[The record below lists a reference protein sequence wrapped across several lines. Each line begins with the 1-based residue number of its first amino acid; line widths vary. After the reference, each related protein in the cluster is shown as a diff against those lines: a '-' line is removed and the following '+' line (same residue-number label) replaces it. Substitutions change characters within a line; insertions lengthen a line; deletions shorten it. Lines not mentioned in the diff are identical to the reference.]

1 MNLPQVAV
9 VVLNWNGMLVEFKG
23 TPILK
28 SALDGLTKSD
38 YEDFKII
45 LIDAD
50 SVDTSV
56 EFVKANFPQVD
67 IVRTSNIGWAYNNN
81 RGLDY
86 IIRTYPNA
94 RYIVIMSNDIIIQDR
109 NLLKKLISYAEGFND
124 LGLLGCAIKRPDGR
138 LDTNGLK
145 LGRLGIYVERRST
158 ENGRMGDYESIVG
171 SFFIIK
177 TEVLRTI
184 GLLDETYIMMGMEDT
199 DITERARRQGY
210 GTYFYGDTGVTHIG
224 SASTFNFKGNIENRW
239 KPKDILENMSI
250 NNFVFLLRYRRRYI
264 IPALFA
270 TYFSTVVKIRPEF
283 SVKMPTFYSMIR
295 GLRNLVIAASR
306 FRISKDYRHE
316 FDPVTDDP
324 SEIQS

>member
-1 MNLPQVAV
+1 MNSPQVAV
-9 VVLNWNGMLVEFKG
+9 LVLNWNGMMVEFEG

-28 SALDGLTKSD
+28 SALDGLIKIN

-67 IVRTSNIGWAYNNN
+67 VVRTSNIGWAYNNN
-81 RGLDY
+81 RGLEY
-86 IIRTYPNA
+86 IIHTYPNA
-94 RYIVIMSNDIIIQDR
+94 SYIVIMSNDIIIQDK
-109 NLLKKLISYAEGFND
+109 NLLKKLIFYADGFND
-124 LGLLGCAIKRPDGR
+124 LGLLGCKIKRPDGR

-145 LGRLGIYVERRST
+145 LGRLGIYVERTST

-171 SFFIIK
+171 SFFLIK

-199 DITERARRQGY
+199 DIAERARRYGY
-210 GTYFYGDTGVTHIG
+210 GTYFYGDVWVTHIG

-239 KPKDILENMSI
+239 KLKDIVENMSI
-250 NNFVFLLRYRRRYI
+250 NNFVFLLRYRSRYI
-264 IPALFA
+264 IPLLFA
-270 TYFSTVVKIRPEF
+270 TYLSSVMKIRPKF
-283 SVKMPTFYSMIR
+283 SAKMPRFHSVIS
-295 GLRNLVIAASR
+295 GLSNLVIAASR
-306 FRISKDYRHE
+306 YRISEDYRHE
-316 FDPVTDDP
+316 FDRTKDD
-324 SEIQS
+324 SGEKQG